1 MFLRNIVYGIV
12 FGLDWIYGSI
22 LVYGFLRETVSDSFF
37 LDFCFLVYELVAL
50 YFKSNEY
57 PVDRKE
63 K

>member
-12 FGLDWIYGSI
+12 FGLDSIYGSI
-22 LVYGFLRETVSDSFF
+22 LVYVFLRETVSDSLF
-37 LDFCFLVYELVAL
+37 LGFCFLVYELVAL
-50 YFKSNEY
+50 YLKSNEY